1 MLVTLSDLT
10 TYMDISLSLRQQDA
24 AELILAGLQSELE
37 AYLRRPIE
45 VESFVEEHVM
55 PLDHVGLP
63 TSSFFYN
70 TSLDSTM
77 SPLTYSQPSPTIYL
91 RNSPVSKINYV
102 KIINTSTPGIY
113 MSEAVD
119 RRATVTGAT
128 QSGTNVTF
136 TASGHKFTR
145 GQFVT
150 IEGMTPTA
158 FNLEDKEIT
167 AVTTSTFTVGGITTS
182 LGSFVSGG
190 TANAY
195 GYDYTV
201 RRYGLDVYRGYANDI
216 FEVSYDAG
224 LNGDEIPIFK
234 LLILRAATR
243 EMQNMHD
250 DVVGIKDLETRN
262 VAPLE
267 TGFSDRELASIR
279 KFRRVRVA

>member
-1 MLVTLSDLT
+1 MLVALSDLT

-24 AELILAGLQSELE
+24 AEMVLAGLQSELE

-45 VESFVEEHVM
+45 VDSFVEEHVM

-63 TSSFFYN
+63 TASFFYN
-70 TSLDSTM
+70 TSLDTTM

-91 RNSPVSKINYV
+91 RNSPVTKVHYV
-102 KIINTSTPGIY
+102 KIINTSTPGLF
-113 MSEAVD
+113 MSEAID
-119 RRATVTGAT
+119 RRATISTAS

-136 TASGHKFTR
+136 TASNHKFTK
-145 GQFVT
+145 GQHVT
-150 IEGMTPTA
+150 ITGVTPSTY
-158 FNLEDKEIT
+158 NLEDKEI
-167 AVTTSTFTVGGITTS
+167 ASVTSSTFTVGGITATM
-182 LGSFVSGG
+182 GAYVSGG
-190 TANAY
+190 TADAF
-195 GYDYTV
+195 GFDYTV

-216 FEVSYDAG
+216 FEISYDAG
-224 LNGDEIPIFK
+224 LDGAEIHLFK

-267 TGFSDRELASIR
+267 TGFTERELASVR
-279 KFRRVRVA
+279 KYRRVRVA